1 MNPFVIIVLSI
12 TQAVTEF
19 LPISSSAHLLLL
31 PWVFGFDNPG
41 LAFDAAL
48 HIGTALALVVFFAKD
63 FWKLFVDRD
72 RLLIYILVAS
82 IPAALFGFFG
92 DKFIE
97 EYLHVSYYAPLV
109 VGIGMVFF
117 SVVLYLIDKY
127 AALKSEVK
135 DMTLW
140 QSVIIGFAQALALI
154 PGTSRSGVTI
164 TAGLWLGLKRE
175 DAARFSFL
183 LATPISLGAGIYK
196 AYNIFTDPNSS
207 NISSIGLI
215 LAIMLTFVVG
225 LIVIKWLLDYLKK
238 HSMLIFVIYRI
249 IVGLGVI
256 SLWLIKR

>member
-1 MNPFVIIVLSI
+1 MNPFVIILLSI
-12 TQAVTEF
+12 TQAITEF

-31 PWVFGFDNPG
+31 PWFFGFDNPG

-48 HIGTALALVVFFAKD
+48 HIGTALALLVFFAKD
-63 FWKLFVDRD
+63 FWRLFVKRD
-72 RLLIYILVAS
+72 RLLLYILAAS
-82 IPAALFGFFG
+82 VPAALFGFFG
-92 DKFIE
+92 DKLIE

-117 SVVLYLIDKY
+117 SIVLYLVDKY

-135 DMTLW
+135 DITLW
-140 QSVIIGFAQALALI
+140 QSLVVGFAQALALI

-183 LATPISLGAGIYK
+183 LATPISLGAGLYK
-196 AYNIFTDPNSS
+196 AYDIFTDPSSS
-207 NISSIGLI
+207 NVSSLGLV
-215 LAIMLTFVVG
+215 LAIILTFVVG
-225 LIVIKWLLDYLKK
+225 LVVIKWLLSYLKS

-256 SLWLIKR
+256 SLWLIRR

>member
-1 MNPFVIIVLSI
+1 MNPLIIIILSV

-48 HIGTALALVVFFAKD
+48 HIGTALALLVFFAKD
-63 FWKLFVDRD
+63 FWKLIVNRD
-72 RLLIYILVAS
+72 RLLLYIFAAS
-82 IPAALFGFFG
+82 VPAAFFGFFG

-97 EYLHVSYYAPLV
+97 EYLHLSFYAPLV

-117 SVVLYLIDKY
+117 SIILYMIDRY
-127 AALKSEVK
+127 AALKLEVK
-135 DMTLW
+135 DITLK
-140 QSVIIGFAQALALI
+140 QSLVVGFAQALALI

-183 LATPISLGAGIYK
+183 LATPISLGAGLYK
-196 AYNIFTDPNSS
+196 AYDIFTDPSPAVS
-207 NISSIGLI
+207 NIGLVF
-215 LAIMLTFVVG
+215 AIMLTFVVG
-225 LIVIKWLLDYLKK
+225 LVVIKWMLSYLKK

-249 IVGLGVI
+249 IVGLGII